1 MESRQGQT
9 DDYAPPLP
17 PRPPKQK
24 NNVCE
29 NIHDL
34 WTKIPQQLQ
43 PIVKISLIV
52 LGCILALVIA
62 FLIGYDAA
70 KSKYHI
76 VKTSE
81 TSSVQ
86 TTENTQVLSQPCDKS
101 YPDPSDCSRYFQ
113 CLSGYLLPEGTIL
126 LLVLEV
132 EPLGAN
138 NTSSTNKLVDFYVK
152 LNNMKSQTLSN
163 SIDLYEVPLRFHTS

>member
-1 MESRQGQT
+1 MLITNYSTQRMESRQGQT

-17 PRPPKQK
+17 PRPQKQK

-34 WTKIPQQLQ
+34 WTKIPKQLQ

-70 KSKYHI
+70 KSKYQVI
-76 VKTSE
+76 KTSD
-81 TSSVQ
+81 TSTVQ
-86 TTENTQVLSQPCDKS
+86 TT
-101 YPDPSDCSRYFQ
+101 
-113 CLSGYLLPEGTIL
+113 I
-126 LLVLEV
+126 
-132 EPLGAN
+132 
-138 NTSSTNKLVDFYVK
+138 
-152 LNNMKSQTLSN
+152 N
-163 SIDLYEVPLRFHTS
+163 SIDTDEGVLEPFGIGEMICTIQY